1 MNAKHLI
8 ITAMLLA
15 LSGCAS
21 TQSSRTL
28 ATSTGLYVGSLNEG
42 TAAFVEDQ
50 NVLNAANAAHLDRL
64 AAYERPDRVNITRQR
79 LSWTVTGERDKLA
92 ALDSAT
98 SVSSDAILAQMAPT
112 VSDPLRVANTTG
124 TNYDAA
130 LKRLG
135 ELSRKPKPLDLFKG
149 ALAYLGK
156 VKESYDKL
164 ADDAAKAAEAS
175 TTNTTAADT
184 AAAPSTASPG
194 K

>member
-1 MNAKHLI
+1 MNAKQLMI
-8 ITAMLLA
+8 AAIALP
-15 LSGCAS
+15 LSGCVS
-21 TQSSRTL
+21 TQASRTL
-28 ATSTGLYVGSLNEG
+28 ASSTGLYVGSLNEG
-42 TAAFVEDQ
+42 TAAFVADQ
-50 NVLNAANAAHLDRL
+50 NALNAANATHLDRL
-64 AAYERPDRVNITRQR
+64 AAYERLDRVNITRQR
-79 LSWTVTGERDKLA
+79 LSWTVTGQRDKLA

-98 SVSSDAILAQMAPT
+98 SVSSDAILAQMTPT

-124 TNYDAA
+124 ANYDAA

-135 ELSRKPKPLDLFKG
+135 ELSQKPKSLDLFKG

-164 ADDAAKAAEAS
+164 TDEAAKAAEAS
-175 TTNTTAADT
+175 TSNTAAADT